1 MKILSAFV
9 LVLFLSIPALAIQE
23 IEGAFGLE
31 LGGMFLPEQMAT
43 ANGSM
48 TSGELI
54 YFFKANPSYHAFSEY
69 YVKITPTT
77 KLIYEIVAEHEY
89 DTSGGCSNEQE
100 TLAGLIKKKY
110 GRVNKSDSMYTFYSV
125 TQKPRSI
132 LISCSLFE
140 DRLRITYNDSSL
152 EKKAKA
158 ELVEKLAKDGSGA
171 GL

>member
-1 MKILSAFV
+1 
-9 LVLFLSIPALAIQE
+9 
-23 IEGAFGLE
+23 
-31 LGGMFLPEQMAT
+31 MAT

-48 TSGELI
+48 TSGEPI
-54 YFFKANPSYHAFSEY
+54 YYFRADPPYHAFSEY

-89 DTSGGCSNEQE
+89 ETSGGCENEQE

-110 GRVNKSDSMYTFYSV
+110 GRVNKNDFMSTFYSV
-125 TQKPRSI
+125 TQQPRSI
-132 LISCSLFE
+132 LISCSMFE
-140 DRLRITYNDSSL
+140 YRLRITYADSAL
-152 EKKAKA
+152 EKEAKA